1 MKRKKDGYLLLE
13 NVISIAIISIIL
25 LILYYSLFFTYNL
38 KNKLESKIELQQQSN
53 EIMKYIENV
62 IENSKGV
69 ISINSKDFT
78 DNEVISVNS
87 IKCRYNDI
95 NLNKKDKE
103 ISFKKNLNK
112 IFINSLNSSGNSE
125 PGGYEIGDYVENIYA
140 KSSKDKNFI
149 NIKLV
154 LYKDGETLEK
164 ESNINIRNFEGD

>member
-112 IFINSLNSSGNSE
+112 DTYKLEQNYLKKFSFFQRVNKTISFIISLNDRV
-125 PGGYEIGDYVENIYA
+125 IL
-140 KSSKDKNFI
+140 K
-149 NIKLV
+149 
-154 LYKDGETLEK
+154 
-164 ESNINIRNFEGD
+164 

>member
-25 LILYYSLFFTYNL
+25 LILYYSLFFTCNL